1 MLGPEYQ
8 VKSMDLYD
16 DYKKWWEENRE
27 RELSLRVPAFLPAL
41 VKKVVQS
48 FEPVEARGVPL
59 LLGSHKGDKLTFNEM
74 CPLI

>member
-41 VKKVVQS
+41 VQKLVQL
-48 FEPVEARGVPL
+48 F
-59 LLGSHKGDKLTFNEM
+59 
-74 CPLI
+74 